1 MPAARFYKLPQERQ
15 DAILDAAAT
24 EFAAKGY
31 EGSSYNQIIEQSGV
45 SKGSMYYYFE
55 GKQDLYGA
63 VLMRLGQ
70 TFIARIGIF
79 KLEPDAKDAETFWR
93 QAEEMS
99 IRTIEYYA
107 DYPAAAG
114 LLRSLLSRPHTEE
127 TKGTVATMRAAW
139 EAWWAMV
146 LKVGQ
151 DCGAIRTDLP
161 NSLMIRLLVAVCDA
175 VDAWCIERI
184 DKLSLEDW
192 REISRMLADSLRQ
205 MGDVSAED
213 EARRHLWR
221 RFDT

>member
-31 EGSSYNQIIEQSGV
+31 EGSSYNQIIEHSGV

-70 TFIARIGIF
+70 SFIAHIGIF
-79 KLEPDAKDAETFWR
+79 KLDPDPSAETFWQ

-107 DYPAAAG
+107 DHPAAAG
-114 LLRSLLSRPHTEE
+114 LLRSLLSQPHSEE
-127 TKGTVATMRAAW
+127 TKGTVATIRKAW
-139 EAWWAMV
+139 EEWWAMV
-146 LKVGQ
+146 LRVGQ
-151 DCGAIRTDLP
+151 GCGAIRTDLP
-161 NSLMIRLLVAVCDA
+161 SSLMIRLLVAVCDA